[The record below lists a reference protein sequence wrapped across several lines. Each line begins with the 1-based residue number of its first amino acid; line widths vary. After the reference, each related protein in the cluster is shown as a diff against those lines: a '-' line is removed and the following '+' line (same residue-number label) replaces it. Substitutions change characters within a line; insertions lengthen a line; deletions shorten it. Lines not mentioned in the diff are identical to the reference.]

1 MSRPNSTEPHPPAET
16 AQDAVVDKGSST
28 PVAGMTAQAPVAARS
43 PLQLVWSRL
52 RSDRTAMISAGV
64 IVFVIIAAVAAP
76 LVALWTG
83 HGPNEQFREAGLSE
97 FGTPVAPNS
106 QFLLGT
112 DNLGRDVLVRLV
124 YGAQISLIVAFAATL
139 GALGLGTLVGLV
151 AGFLRGWVDTI
162 LTWLM
167 DTTLSL
173 PQLLFAISLVALVGP
188 SLATTVFVIVL
199 FSWAPIARVVRGQVL
214 SLREREFVEAARSL
228 GASNW
233 RIMRVDVLPNLLVP
247 ILVYGTL
254 LIPQAIVFE
263 ATLSFLGLG
272 VLPPTA
278 TWGNMLSVASTGSL
292 YTIAPWLVVFPS
304 AALLAVTLAFNLLGD
319 SIRDALDPRQTLFAG
334 RRRLA
339 RRRAARRAARKG
351 ARA

>member
-1 MSRPNSTEPHPPAET
+1 MTSPNPLDPRVESEPLEDAAAPEAVT
-16 AQDAVVDKGSST
+16 A
-28 PVAGMTAQAPVAARS
+28 AGQTRQNAVAARS
-43 PLQLVWSRL
+43 PMQLVWSRL
-52 RSDRTAMISAGV
+52 RRDRVAIISVAV
-64 IVFVIIAAVAAP
+64 IVLVILAALMAPLIAA
-76 LVALWTG
+76 WTG
-83 HGPNEQFREAGLSE
+83 HGPNEQFREDGLTE
-97 FGTPVAPNS
+97 FGTPVGPNG

-112 DNLGRDVLVRLV
+112 DNLGRDVLVRLA
-124 YGAQISLIVAFAATL
+124 YGAQISLTVAFFATL
-139 GALGLGTLVGLV
+139 GALGIGTLVGLV
-151 AGFLRGWVDTI
+151 SGFLRGPVDTV

-188 SLATTVFVIVL
+188 SLTTTVIIIVL

-214 SLREREFVEAARSL
+214 SLREREFIEAARSL

-233 RIMRVDVLPNLLVP
+233 RIMRVDVIPNLLVP

-278 TWGNMLSVASTGSL
+278 TWGNMLSVASQVKS
-292 YTIAPWLVVFPS
+292 
-304 AALLAVTLAFNLLGD
+304 
-319 SIRDALDPRQTLFAG
+319 
-334 RRRLA
+334 
-339 RRRAARRAARKG
+339 
-351 ARA
+351 

>member
-1 MSRPNSTEPHPPAET
+1 MTGQNPGDPRTDAEL
-16 AQDAVVDKGSST
+16 AESADEVEAAAVPGLT
-28 PVAGMTAQAPVAARS
+28 QQAPVAARS
-43 PLQLVWSRL
+43 PLQLVWTRL
-52 RSDRTAMISAGV
+52 RRDRVAVISAVV
-64 IVFVIIAAVAAP
+64 IVLVILAALMAPLIAAWV
-76 LVALWTG
+76 G
-83 HGPNEQFREAGLSE
+83 HGPNEQFREDGLTE

-124 YGAQISLIVAFAATL
+124 YGAQISLTVALFATL
-139 GALGLGTLVGLV
+139 GALGIGTLVGLV
-151 AGFLRGWVDTI
+151 AGFLRGWVDTV
-162 LTWLM
+162 LTWFM

-188 SLATTVFVIVL
+188 SLGTTIVVIVL

-247 ILVYGTL
+247 IVVYGTL

-278 TWGNMLSVASTGSL
+278 TWGNMLSVASQGSL

-339 RRRAARRAARKG
+339 RRRAVRKAARKEAKG
-351 ARA
+351 

>member
-1 MSRPNSTEPHPPAET
+1 MTPHDNGDPRVGAEN
-16 AQDAVVDKGSST
+16 ADEAAVVEQST
-28 PVAGMTAQAPVAARS
+28 VPGLTQQTAVAARS

-52 RSDRTAMISAGV
+52 RRDTTAMVSAAV
-64 IVFVIIAAVAAP
+64 ILIVIIAALAAP
-76 LVALWTG
+76 LIAAWIG
-83 HGPNEQFREAGLSE
+83 HGPNEQFRDVGLTE
-97 FGTPVAPNS
+97 FGTPVAPNA

-124 YGAQISLIVAFAATL
+124 YGAQVSLVVAFAATL
-139 GALGLGTLVGLV
+139 GALGIGTLVGLV
-151 AGFLRGWVDTI
+151 AGFLRGWVDTV

-188 SLATTVFVIVL
+188 SLGTTVFVIVM

-278 TWGNMLSVASTGSL
+278 TWGNMLSVASQGSL
-292 YTIAPWLVVFPS
+292 YTIAPWLVIFPS

-339 RRRAARRAARKG
+339 RKRAAKRVARQE
-351 ARA
+351 ARS

>member
-1 MSRPNSTEPHPPAET
+1 MSAGSPADPRIEAELEEAEQVET
-16 AQDAVVDKGSST
+16 AA
-28 PVAGMTAQAPVAARS
+28 VAGLTLQAPVAARS

-52 RSDRTAMISAGV
+52 RRDGVAVASV
-64 IVFVIIAAVAAP
+64 IVIVLVVLAAVLAP
-76 LVALWTG
+76 VIAGWIG
-83 HGPNEQFREAGLSE
+83 HGPNEQFREQGLTP
-97 FGTPVAPNS
+97 FGTPVGPNS

-124 YGAQISLIVAFAATL
+124 YGAQISLTVALFATI
-139 GALGLGTLVGLV
+139 GALGIGTLVGLV
-151 AGFLRGWVDTI
+151 AGFLRGWVDTV

-188 SLATTVFVIVL
+188 SLTTTVIVIVL

-278 TWGNMLSVASTGSL
+278 TWGNMLSIASQGSL
-292 YTIAPWLVVFPS
+292 YTIAPWLVIFPS

-339 RRRAARRAARKG
+339 ARRAARRAARK
-351 ARA
+351 AASA

>member
-1 MSRPNSTEPHPPAET
+1 MTSPNSADPRVEAEHEEEAET
-16 AQDAVVDKGSST
+16 IEADAVSGLT
-28 PVAGMTAQAPVAARS
+28 RQTAVAARS

-52 RSDRTAMISAGV
+52 SRDRVAIISAVV
-64 IVFVIIAAVAAP
+64 IVLVILAALMAP
-76 LVALWTG
+76 LVAAWTG
-83 HGPNEQFREAGLSE
+83 HGPNEQFREDGLTE
-97 FGTPVAPNS
+97 YGTPVAPNS

-124 YGAQISLIVAFAATL
+124 YGAQISLIVAFFATL
-139 GALGLGTLVGLV
+139 GALGIGTLVGLV
-151 AGFLRGWVDTI
+151 AGFMRGPVDTV

-188 SLATTVFVIVL
+188 SLGTTIVVIVL

-233 RIMRVDVLPNLLVP
+233 RIMRVDVIPNLLVP

-278 TWGNMLSVASTGSL
+278 TWGNMLSVASQGSL
-292 YTIAPWLVVFPS
+292 YTIAPWLVIFPS

-339 RRRAARRAARKG
+339 RRRAARRSARK
-351 ARA
+351 AAKA

>member
-1 MSRPNSTEPHPPAET
+1 MSTPNAVDPRVEAELDEE
-16 AQDAVVDKGSST
+16 AESLEADAVSGLT
-28 PVAGMTAQAPVAARS
+28 RQTAVAARS
-43 PLQLVWSRL
+43 PMQLVWSRL
-52 RSDRTAMISAGV
+52 RRDRVAIASAVVILLV
-64 IVFVIIAAVAAP
+64 IVGALTAPLIAA
-76 LVALWTG
+76 WIG
-83 HGPNEQFREAGLSE
+83 HGPNEQFREEGLTE

-124 YGAQISLIVAFAATL
+124 YGAQISLTVAFFATL
-139 GALGLGTLVGLV
+139 GALGIGTLVGLV
-151 AGFLRGWVDTI
+151 AGFLRGPVDTV

-188 SLATTVFVIVL
+188 SLTTTIIVIVL

-233 RIMRVDVLPNLLVP
+233 RIMRVDVIPNLLVP

-278 TWGNMLSVASTGSL
+278 TWGNMLAVASQGSL
-292 YTIAPWLVVFPS
+292 YTIAPWLVIFPS

-339 RRRAARRAARKG
+339 RRRSAKRAARKE
-351 ARA
+351 AKA

>member
-1 MSRPNSTEPHPPAET
+1 MTDPKATEAHEEAVAEEIE
-16 AQDAVVDKGSST
+16 AVAVPGQT
-28 PVAGMTAQAPVAARS
+28 QQAAVAARS
-43 PLQLVWSRL
+43 PLQLVWARL
-52 RSDRTAMISAGV
+52 RRDPTAMISAAV
-64 IVFVIIAAVAAP
+64 ILLVIIAALAAP
-76 LVALWTG
+76 LVASLIG
-83 HGPNEQFREAGLSE
+83 HGPNEQFRDDGLTE
-97 FGTPVAPNS
+97 FGTPVGPNS

-139 GALGLGTLVGLV
+139 GALGIGTLVGLV
-151 AGFLRGWVDTI
+151 AGFMRGWVDTV

-188 SLATTVFVIVL
+188 SLGTTVIVIVL

-292 YTIAPWLVVFPS
+292 YTIAPWLVIFPS

-339 RRRAARRAARKG
+339 RNRAAKRAARRKASA
-351 ARA
+351 

>member
-1 MSRPNSTEPHPPAET
+1 MNERDDATAPRVEAQHEAEAERIEAEAVSGLTQQTE
-16 AQDAVVDKGSST
+16 
-28 PVAGMTAQAPVAARS
+28 VAARS
-43 PLQLVWSRL
+43 PLQLVWLRL
-52 RSDRTAMISAGV
+52 RHDRTAMISAAVIILV
-64 IVFVIIAAVAAP
+64 IVMALAAP
-76 LVALWTG
+76 LIAALIG
-83 HGPNEQFREAGLSE
+83 HGPNEQFRQDGLSE
-97 FGTPVAPNS
+97 FGTPVGPDG

-124 YGAQISLIVAFAATL
+124 YGAQVSLTVAVAASL

-151 AGFLRGWVDTI
+151 AGFLRGWVDSL

-188 SLATTVFVIVL
+188 SLSTTVFVIVI

-292 YTIAPWLVVFPS
+292 YTIAPWLVVFPA

-339 RRRAARRAARKG
+339 RTRAAKRAARKEG
-351 ARA
+351 RG

>member
-1 MSRPNSTEPHPPAET
+1 MSTPKSVDPRVEAELDEE
-16 AQDAVVDKGSST
+16 AEAVEADAVSGLT
-28 PVAGMTAQAPVAARS
+28 RQTAVAARS
-43 PLQLVWSRL
+43 PMQLVWSRL
-52 RSDRTAMISAGV
+52 RRDRVAIASAVVILLV
-64 IVFVIIAAVAAP
+64 IVAALMAPLIAA
-76 LVALWTG
+76 WIG
-83 HGPNEQFREAGLSE
+83 HGPNEQFREEGLTE

-124 YGAQISLIVAFAATL
+124 YGAQISLTVALFATL
-139 GALGLGTLVGLV
+139 GALGIGTLVGLV
-151 AGFLRGWVDTI
+151 AGFLRGPVDTV

-188 SLATTVFVIVL
+188 SLATTIIVIVL

-233 RIMRVDVLPNLLVP
+233 RIMRVDVIPNLLVP

-278 TWGNMLSVASTGSL
+278 TWGNMLSVASQGSL
-292 YTIAPWLVVFPS
+292 YTIAPWLVIFPS

-339 RRRAARRAARKG
+339 RRRAAKRAARK
-351 ARA
+351 AAKA

>member
-1 MSRPNSTEPHPPAET
+1 MSGPGPTDARVEAEREEQAEAIE
-16 AQDAVVDKGSST
+16 AQAVPGQTRQTAVV
-28 PVAGMTAQAPVAARS
+28 ARS
-43 PLQLVWSRL
+43 PLQLVWGRL
-52 RSDRTAMISAGV
+52 RRDRTAMISAVVILLV
-64 IVFVIIAAVAAP
+64 IVAAFAAP
-76 LVALWTG
+76 LVAAWVG
-83 HGPNEQFREAGLSE
+83 HGPNEQFRQEGLSE
-97 FGTPVAPNS
+97 FGAPVPPGP

-124 YGAQISLIVAFAATL
+124 YGAQVSLIVAFAATI
-139 GALGLGTLVGLV
+139 GALGIGTLVGLI
-151 AGFLRGWVDTI
+151 AGFLRGWVDTV

-188 SLATTVFVIVL
+188 SLTTTVVVIVL

-228 GASNW
+228 GASSW

-278 TWGNMLSVASTGSL
+278 TWGNMLSIASQGSL
-292 YTIAPWLVVFPS
+292 YTIAPWLVIFPS
-304 AALLAVTLAFNLLGD
+304 AALLSVTLAFNLLGD

-334 RRRLA
+334 RRGLA
-339 RRRAARRAARKG
+339 RRRAAKRAARK
-351 ARA
+351 AAHA

>member
-1 MSRPNSTEPHPPAET
+1 MSGPGPTDARVEAEREEEAEAIE
-16 AQDAVVDKGSST
+16 AQAVPGQTRQTAVV
-28 PVAGMTAQAPVAARS
+28 ARS
-43 PLQLVWSRL
+43 PLQLVWGRL
-52 RSDRTAMISAGV
+52 RRDRTAMISAVVILLV
-64 IVFVIIAAVAAP
+64 IVAAFAAP
-76 LVALWTG
+76 LVAAWVG
-83 HGPNEQFREAGLSE
+83 HGPNEQFRQEGLSE
-97 FGTPVAPNS
+97 FGAPVPPGP

-124 YGAQISLIVAFAATL
+124 YGAQVSLIVAFAATI
-139 GALGLGTLVGLV
+139 GALGIGTLVGLI
-151 AGFLRGWVDTI
+151 AGFLRGWVDTV

-188 SLATTVFVIVL
+188 SLTTTVVVIVL

-278 TWGNMLSVASTGSL
+278 TWGNMLSIASQGSL
-292 YTIAPWLVVFPS
+292 YTIAPWLVIFPS
-304 AALLAVTLAFNLLGD
+304 AALLSVTLAFNLLGD

-334 RRRLA
+334 RRGLA
-339 RRRAARRAARKG
+339 RRRAAKRAARK
-351 ARA
+351 AAHA